1 MIDGGAGVAS
11 PVGPGAPSA
20 AMSAS
25 RDLQAEDLYETLVA
39 FYARVETEPL
49 LAPYFVPVD
58 MVAHM
63 PRIESFWA
71 TMLFHAGTYSGS
83 AFQPHLRMPGLTSR
97 HFERWVAT
105 LEATLDARFSGPMS
119 EQMKALA
126 RRIAYS
132 MQVRLGIEPFAAL
145 QPYE

>member
-71 TMLFHAGTYSGS
+71 TLIFHAGTYAGS
-83 AFQPHLRMPGLTSR
+83 AFQPHLAMPGLTGR
-97 HFERWVAT
+97 HFARWVAT
-105 LEATLDARFSGPMS
+105 LEAILDARFEGPTT
-119 EQMKALA
+119 ERMKALA
-126 RRIAYS
+126 HRVAYS
-132 MQVRLGIEPFAAL
+132 MQVRLGITPFAAL
-145 QPYE
+145 RSDQ